1 MKKDDI
7 DRLESHLARI
17 IDSAGRSTDE
27 RKLFARL
34 MCLFA
39 DLPKPADPF
48 GLFPHYDAYK
58 DRFLETAR
66 GRDGDAVEEA
76 FLTLYSHVH
85 GHEAPYTEAERTR
98 VDETGGY
105 WCHAGGI
112 SPILKAAPFIG
123 PDTVSGDFGAGNGL
137 QSLLFQKL
145 YPHKKAVLIEISS
158 KMVEAGKHLQE
169 WLGIP
174 RDRVEWVVGDVL
186 DASPRG
192 IDFIYL
198 YRPVRPEGTGRIFY
212 EKFAADLAG
221 TDDRVVI
228 FSIADCLRSFL
239 PETFEMFYTDGHL
252 TCYRRGATPPV

>member
-1 MKKDDI
+1 MNKDGNDLLEA
-7 DRLESHLARI
+7 RLLGI
-17 IDSAGRSTDE
+17 IEPEGRSLEE
-27 RKLFARL
+27 RKQLARL
-34 MCLFA
+34 MGLFA
-39 DLPKPADPF
+39 GLPKPVDPLD
-48 GLFPHYDAYK
+48 LFPHYDAHK
-58 DRFLETAR
+58 DRFLKTIDEHEGEAL
-66 GRDGDAVEEA
+66 EEA

-85 GHEAPYTEAERTR
+85 GYEAPYTEAERAR

-105 WCHAGGI
+105 WCHAGGL

-158 KMVEAGKHLQE
+158 KMVEAGKHLQK
-169 WLGIP
+169 WLEIP
-174 RDRVEWVVGDVL
+174 SDRVEWVVGDVL

-198 YRPVRPEGTGRIFY
+198 YRPVRPEGIGRRFY
-212 EKFAADLAG
+212 EKFASELAE

-228 FSIADCLRSFL
+228 FSIADCLRAFL
-239 PETFEMFYTDGHL
+239 PDAFEMFFTDGHL
-252 TCYRRGATPPV
+252 TCYRRAAS